1 MVTGTVLSGAFVRS
15 YIQWVQKGLFERS
28 VRVLSDAFDRSVV
41 SVDGTILQAHAKAS
55 GSEKGAHREASDAQ
69 GGLTSK
75 SVALTDA
82 IGKLIRFV
90 VLPGPSHDRVAL
102 PMLLDPVDFT
112 TWIGDKACDSDALL
126 DRLAEHGVK
135 TVIPPKKNR
144 THQRT
149 FDGDTD
155 RDRHR
160 IENVFATIK
169 AFRAIA
175 TRYDKTASRFAAGIH
190 RVAGIIAAR

>member
-1 MVTGTVLSGAFVRS
+1 MS
-15 YIQWVQKGLFERS
+15 
-28 VRVLSDAFDRSVV
+28 
-41 SVDGTILQAHAKAS
+41 
-55 GSEKGAHREASDAQ
+55 
-69 GGLTSK
+69 GLTRTI
-75 SVALTDA
+75 VARTDA
-82 IGKLIRFV
+82 IGTLIRFV
-90 VLPGPSHDRVAL
+90 VLPGPSHDLVAL

-112 TWIGDKACDSDALL
+112 TWIGDTACDSDALL

-135 TVIPPKKNR
+135 TVIPPKTNR

-149 FDGDTD
+149 FDRDTY

-160 IENVFATIK
+160 IANVSARIK

-190 RVAGIIAAR
+190 RVAGVIAAR

>member
-1 MVTGTVLSGAFVRS
+1 M
-15 YIQWVQKGLFERS
+15 
-28 VRVLSDAFDRSVV
+28 
-41 SVDGTILQAHAKAS
+41 QAHAKAS
-55 GSEKGAHREASDAQ
+55 GSEKGAHREASDAR

-90 VLPGPSHDRVAL
+90 VLPGQSHDRVAI

-112 TWIGDKACDSDALL
+112 TLIGDKAFDSDALL

-135 TVIPPKKNR
+135 TVIPPKRNR
-144 THQRT
+144 ALPRT

-155 RDRHR
+155 RERHR
-160 IENVFATIK
+160 IENVFRKIK

-175 TRYDKTASRFAAGIH
+175 TRYDKTASSFAAGIH
-190 RVAGIIAAR
+190 LVAGIIAAR